1 MKHPKI
7 DKIQVRI
14 DGGEPLVQ
22 ECKYLLNEI
31 GNATSYKKSKLNG
44 ISNRRREL
52 KEILEELKFVNDFF
66 AGS

>member
-7 DKIQVRI
+7 DKIQFKI

-22 ECKYLLNEI
+22 ECSYILNEI
-31 GNATSYKKSKLNG
+31 ANAVSYKKSKLNG
-44 ISNRRREL
+44 TSNRRREL